1 MQEGEVVLG
10 PPDGALLV
18 VGQVEV
24 LLGDG
29 VQEGSHD
36 MVLVLWGVEDPYWVA
51 VGSDNQQLQQQV
63 KYHYNKVKIYTG
75 ETATTN
81 VS

>member
-1 MQEGEVVLG
+1 MQGGEVALG

-24 LLGDG
+24 LHGDG

-36 MVLVLWGVEDPYWVA
+36 MVLALWGVEDPYWVA
-51 VGSDNQQLQQQV
+51 VG
-63 KYHYNKVKIYTG
+63 
-75 ETATTN
+75 
-81 VS
+81 

>member
-1 MQEGEVVLG
+1 MQEGELPLG
-10 PPDGALLV
+10 PPDGALLA

-51 VGSDNQQLQQQV
+51 VG
-63 KYHYNKVKIYTG
+63 
-75 ETATTN
+75 
-81 VS
+81 

>member
-1 MQEGEVVLG
+1 MQEQEVALG

-29 VQEGSHD
+29 VLEGSRD
-36 MVLVLWGVEDPYWVA
+36 MVLVLWA
-51 VGSDNQQLQQQV
+51 VGDP
-63 KYHYNKVKIYTG
+63 
-75 ETATTN
+75 
-81 VS
+81 